1 MHAVEL
7 FIQDLAVIMLIAGVV
22 TVVFNRFKQP
32 VVLGYIVAGVIIGP
46 HTPPFNLIQDDK
58 TVHIL
63 SELGVIFLLFSLG
76 LEFSL
81 KKLAKVGATAVVAA
95 VAEIMLMIWI
105 GYEIGIYFGWKTMDA
120 VFLGA
125 MLAVSST
132 TIIVKALN
140 ELGMKN
146 EKFAQ
151 IIFGILIVEDILAI
165 GMIAL
170 LSGIATSGSVDS
182 GEVVTTV
189 GKLLL
194 FMVVSLVVG
203 ILIVPRL
210 LNYVARFKSNEMLLV
225 TVLGILFGFCLL
237 VMKLEYSVA
246 LGAFL
251 VGAVM
256 AESRQIHRIERIIES
271 IRDMFSAIFFVA
283 IGLLFDPNVLAKYW
297 LPIMV
302 ITFAVVFG
310 KLFSCGIGTFLAGH
324 GGRTPMRVGMGLAQI
339 GEFSFI
345 IAALGVSLKV
355 TSDFLYPIVV
365 AVSAVTALLT
375 PYLIKAA
382 DPLSAKAVE
391 LVPKKIS
398 GIFGMYANW
407 LESLQP
413 QGEKAEISKI
423 IRRILVQVLVNI
435 ALVVAIFLCGAF
447 FVDGIGGWLST
458 WIGDEQVRKAVIW
471 GGALVLSLPF
481 LIATYRKL
489 QALAMLL
496 AEVSVKP
503 VMTQDELKQ
512 AVLPPLNLPAP
523 PSITWSTAKS
533 SASAPARPPTSSST
547 NSARSRTASRAPSRP
562 RKPPPRACA
571 ATASR
576 CVDLNDVESISV
588 YIDGAD
594 EIDASGAMIKG
605 GGAALTREKIVA
617 SVSKSFVC
625 IADGSKLVQ
634 TMGKFPL
641 PVEVVPM
648 ARAAVTRK
656 LVGARRPAA
665 PAHQAGQRE
674 AFVTD
679 NGGHII
685 DAVGLSITEPAGIE
699 AAINNIVGVVTV
711 GLFARQG
718 ADVCLL
724 GTPDGVKKLE
734 F

>member
-1 MHAVEL
+1 MHAVEQ
-7 FIQDLAVIMLIAGVV
+7 FIQDLAVIMLIAGIV
-22 TVVFNRFKQP
+22 TVVFNRLKQP
-32 VVLGYIVAGVIIGP
+32 VVLGYIVAGVIIGA

-81 KKLAKVGATAVVAA
+81 KKLAKVGATAVIGAL
-95 VAEIMLMIWI
+95 AEIILMIWV

-132 TIIVKALN
+132 TIIVKALD
-140 ELGMKN
+140 ELGMKQ

-182 GEVVTTV
+182 GEVFNTV

-237 VMKLEYSVA
+237 VMKLQYSVA

-256 AESRQIHRIERIIES
+256 AESRQIHRIERLIES
-271 IRDMFSAIFFVA
+271 VRDMFSAIFFVA
-283 IGLLFDPNVLAKYW
+283 IGLLFDPNVLAQYW
-297 LPIMV
+297 LPILV
-302 ITFAVVFG
+302 ITLAVVFG
-310 KLFSCGIGTFLAGH
+310 KLLSCGIGTFLAGH

-365 AVSAVTALLT
+365 SVSAVTALLT

-382 DPLSAKAVE
+382 DPLSARAAD
-391 LVPKKIS
+391 LMPRRIA
-398 GIFGMYANW
+398 GIFGVYLDW
-407 LESLQP
+407 LKRLQP

-423 IRRILVQVLVNI
+423 VRRILVQVLINI
-435 ALVVAIFLCGAF
+435 ALVVAIFLACAF
-447 FVDGIGGWLST
+447 FVDHLGGWLSAL
-458 WIGDEQVRKAVIW
+458 INDVQVRKAVIW
-471 GGALVLSLPF
+471 GCALALSLPF
-481 LIATYRKL
+481 LIAIYRKMH
-489 QALAMLL
+489 ALAMLL

-503 VMTQDELKQ
+503 EFAGVYTASVQRVIAEVVPVMSILGIMLLIFALSTSI
-512 AVLPPLNLPAP
+512 LPPLNLL
-523 PSITWSTAKS
+523 
-533 SASAPARPPTSSST
+533 
-547 NSARSRTASRAPSRP
+547 
-562 RKPPPRACA
+562 
-571 ATASR
+571 
-576 CVDLNDVESISV
+576 V
-588 YIDGAD
+588 
-594 EIDASGAMIKG
+594 
-605 GGAALTREKIVA
+605 
-617 SVSKSFVC
+617 FVLLGE
-625 IADGSKLVQ
+625 AGLLWLLWSKLV
-634 TMGKFPL
+634 
-641 PVEVVPM
+641 
-648 ARAAVTRK
+648 K
-656 LVGARRPAA
+656 LHSRLQIA
-665 PAHQAGQRE
+665 
-674 AFVTD
+674 
-679 NGGHII
+679 
-685 DAVGLSITEPAGIE
+685 
-699 AAINNIVGVVTV
+699 
-711 GLFARQG
+711 
-718 ADVCLL
+718 LL
-724 GTPDGVKKLE
+724 KTLDEKPEDPH
-734 F
+734 

>member
-182 GEVVTTV
+182 GEVVNTV

-297 LPIMV
+297 LPITV
-302 ITFAVVFG
+302 ITFRG
-310 KLFSCGIGTFLAGH
+310 
-324 GGRTPMRVGMGLAQI
+324 
-339 GEFSFI
+339 
-345 IAALGVSLKV
+345 
-355 TSDFLYPIVV
+355 
-365 AVSAVTALLT
+365 
-375 PYLIKAA
+375 
-382 DPLSAKAVE
+382 
-391 LVPKKIS
+391 
-398 GIFGMYANW
+398 
-407 LESLQP
+407 
-413 QGEKAEISKI
+413 
-423 IRRILVQVLVNI
+423 
-435 ALVVAIFLCGAF
+435 
-447 FVDGIGGWLST
+447 
-458 WIGDEQVRKAVIW
+458 
-471 GGALVLSLPF
+471 
-481 LIATYRKL
+481 
-489 QALAMLL
+489 
-496 AEVSVKP
+496 
-503 VMTQDELKQ
+503 TQDDLAIYGGGLSNLVRPIHFLGAINSMKKWAELDGCTGQ
-512 AVLPPLNLPAP
+512 AKDLGNNCQGFAAAQC
-523 PSITWSTAKS
+523 PSG
-533 SASAPARPPTSSST
+533 
-547 NSARSRTASRAPSRP
+547 
-562 RKPPPRACA
+562 
-571 ATASR
+571 
-576 CVDLNDVESISV
+576 VESIV
-588 YIDGAD
+588 CT
-594 EIDASGAMIKG
+594 KTG
-605 GGAALTREKIVA
+605 GGHEQGNGTLGWPVLKRH
-617 SVSKSFVC
+617 
-625 IADGSKLVQ
+625 Q
-634 TMGKFPL
+634 L
-641 PVEVVPM
+641 P
-648 ARAAVTRK
+648 
-656 LVGARRPAA
+656 
-665 PAHQAGQRE
+665 
-674 AFVTD
+674 
-679 NGGHII
+679 
-685 DAVGLSITEPAGIE
+685 
-699 AAINNIVGVVTV
+699 
-711 GLFARQG
+711 
-718 ADVCLL
+718 
-724 GTPDGVKKLE
+724 
-734 F
+734 

>member
-46 HTPPFNLIQDDK
+46 HTPPFNMIQDEK

-95 VAEIMLMIWI
+95 VCEILLMLWI

-120 VFLGA
+120 IFLGA

-140 ELGMKN
+140 ELGMKQ

-182 GEVVTTV
+182 GDVFNTV
-189 GKLLL
+189 GKLVL
-194 FMVVSLVVG
+194 FMIVSLVVG

-210 LNYVARFKSNEMLLV
+210 LSYVARFKSNEMLLV

-256 AESRQIHRIERIIES
+256 AESRQIHRIERLIEPV
-271 IRDMFSAIFFVA
+271 RDMFSAIFFVA
-283 IGLLFDPNVLAKYW
+283 IGLLFDPTVLAKYW
-297 LPIMV
+297 QPILI
-302 ITFAVVFG
+302 ITLAVVFG
-310 KLFSCGIGTFLAGH
+310 KLISCGFGTFLSGH

-355 TSDFLYPIVV
+355 TSEFLYPIVV
-365 AVSAVTALLT
+365 AVSAITALLT

-382 DPLSAKAVE
+382 DPLSAKAVSI
-391 LVPKKIS
+391 VPKKVA
-398 GIFGMYANW
+398 GVFGMYSSW

-413 QGEKAEISKI
+413 QGDKAELTKI
-423 IRRILVQVLVNI
+423 IRRILLQVLINL
-435 ALVVAIFLCGAF
+435 ALVVAIFLSGSF
-447 FVDGIGGWLST
+447 FVDGISAQIAGW
-458 WIGDEQVRKAVIW
+458 IPDAQIQKAVIW
-471 GGALVLSLPF
+471 GAALVLSLPF

-496 AEVSVKP
+496 AEVSVNPEFAGAYTSGVRRVISEVIP
-503 VMTQDELKQ
+503 VMAIVGIMLLIFVLS
-512 AVLPPLNLPAP
+512 ASILPPLNLLLF
-523 PSITWSTAKS
+523 
-533 SASAPARPPTSSST
+533 
-547 NSARSRTASRAPSRP
+547 
-562 RKPPPRACA
+562 
-571 ATASR
+571 
-576 CVDLNDVESISV
+576 VLL
-588 YIDGAD
+588 
-594 EIDASGAMIKG
+594 
-605 GGAALTREKIVA
+605 GAAGLLWLLWNR
-617 SVSKSFVC
+617 FVKLHSRLQ
-625 IADGSKLVQ
+625 IALFETLD
-634 TMGKFPL
+634 
-641 PVEVVPM
+641 E
-648 ARAAVTRK
+648 
-656 LVGARRPAA
+656 A
-665 PAHQAGQRE
+665 PEETH
-674 AFVTD
+674 
-679 NGGHII
+679 
-685 DAVGLSITEPAGIE
+685 
-699 AAINNIVGVVTV
+699 
-711 GLFARQG
+711 
-718 ADVCLL
+718 
-724 GTPDGVKKLE
+724 
-734 F
+734 

>member
-46 HTPPFNLIQDDK
+46 HTPPFNMIQDEK

-95 VAEIMLMIWI
+95 VCEILLMLWI

-120 VFLGA
+120 IFLGA

-140 ELGMKN
+140 ELGMKQ

-182 GEVVTTV
+182 GDVFNTV
-189 GKLLL
+189 GKLVL
-194 FMVVSLVVG
+194 FMIVSLVVG

-210 LNYVARFKSNEMLLV
+210 LSYVARFKSNEMLLV

-256 AESRQIHRIERIIES
+256 AESRQIHRIERLIEPV
-271 IRDMFSAIFFVA
+271 RDMFSAIFFVA
-283 IGLLFDPNVLAKYW
+283 IGLLFDPTVLAKYW
-297 LPIMV
+297 QPILI
-302 ITFAVVFG
+302 ITLAVVFG
-310 KLFSCGIGTFLAGH
+310 KLISCGFGTFLSGH

-355 TSDFLYPIVV
+355 TSEFLYPIVV
-365 AVSAVTALLT
+365 AVSAITALLT

-382 DPLSAKAVE
+382 DPLSAKAVSI
-391 LVPKKIS
+391 VPKKVA
-398 GIFGMYANW
+398 GVFGMYSSW

-413 QGEKAEISKI
+413 QGDKAELTKI
-423 IRRILVQVLVNI
+423 IRRILLQVLINL
-435 ALVVAIFLCGAF
+435 ALVVAIFLSGSF
-447 FVDGIGGWLST
+447 FVDGISAQIAGW
-458 WIGDEQVRKAVIW
+458 IPDAQIQKAVIW
-471 GGALVLSLPF
+471 GAALVLSLPF

-496 AEVSVKP
+496 AEVSVNPEFAGAYTSGVRRVISEVIP
-503 VMTQDELKQ
+503 VMAIVGIMLLIFVLS
-512 AVLPPLNLPAP
+512 ASILPPLNLLMF
-523 PSITWSTAKS
+523 
-533 SASAPARPPTSSST
+533 
-547 NSARSRTASRAPSRP
+547 
-562 RKPPPRACA
+562 
-571 ATASR
+571 
-576 CVDLNDVESISV
+576 VLL
-588 YIDGAD
+588 
-594 EIDASGAMIKG
+594 
-605 GGAALTREKIVA
+605 GAAGLLWLLWNR
-617 SVSKSFVC
+617 FVKLHSRLQ
-625 IADGSKLVQ
+625 IALFETLD
-634 TMGKFPL
+634 
-641 PVEVVPM
+641 E
-648 ARAAVTRK
+648 
-656 LVGARRPAA
+656 A
-665 PAHQAGQRE
+665 PEETH
-674 AFVTD
+674 
-679 NGGHII
+679 
-685 DAVGLSITEPAGIE
+685 
-699 AAINNIVGVVTV
+699 
-711 GLFARQG
+711 
-718 ADVCLL
+718 
-724 GTPDGVKKLE
+724 
-734 F
+734 